1 MLKKKVL
8 IICSY
13 FPPTLNGGSKRPYLF
28 AKELESK
35 YDVTILTIGKN
46 KKLENT
52 LFKVEYIKFWKENL
66 WLTFEKIFFEFFF
79 KFGFVSATDFYLQ
92 RQVSKKKL
100 GSFDI
105 IIGTYPEISNLLIA
119 RSLKRKNPDSKLII
133 DFRDGLLLES
143 LRSWNFLQRK
153 ALLKFEKEIC
163 NYSDHVITVGENI
176 TEYFK
181 TYTSSIST
189 IFNSHELNSQASNII
204 KKKPTSLIKFIH
216 FGSLGASKDRNLLY
230 FFEALKLLKLQN
242 DFNFIIDFIGNI
254 SSNEKKLFELLEL
267 NDVVNFKKPI
277 LRNQREST
285 FSNYDFGLLI
295 GVQGQKTYISSK
307 VFDYIEYKLP
317 ILAICKGNEVEEIIL
332 SNKFGITCDF
342 DANSI
347 LNAFKYSKSN
357 QENYYLNYN
366 DQYSSKFQ
374 MNKLSLLCLDI

>member
-1 MLKKKVL
+1 M
-8 IICSY
+8 
-13 FPPTLNGGSKRPYLF
+13 
-28 AKELESK
+28 
-35 YDVTILTIGKN
+35 
-46 KKLENT
+46 
-52 LFKVEYIKFWKENL
+52 
-66 WLTFEKIFFEFFF
+66 
-79 KFGFVSATDFYLQ
+79 
-92 RQVSKKKL
+92 
-100 GSFDI
+100 
-105 IIGTYPEISNLLIA
+105 
-119 RSLKRKNPDSKLII
+119 
-133 DFRDGLLLES
+133 
-143 LRSWNFLQRK
+143 
-153 ALLKFEKEIC
+153 
-163 NYSDHVITVGENI
+163 
-176 TEYFK
+176 
-181 TYTSSIST
+181 
-189 IFNSHELNSQASNII
+189 
-204 KKKPTSLIKFIH
+204 
-216 FGSLGASKDRNLLY
+216 Y

>member
-35 YDVTILTIGKN
+35 YDVTILTIEKN
-46 KKLENT
+46 TKLENN
-52 LFKVEYIKFWKENL
+52 LFRVEYFKFWKENL

-92 RQVSKKKL
+92 RQAKNKKL

-119 RSLKRKNPDSKLII
+119 RSFKRKNPDSKLII
-133 DFRDGLLLES
+133 DFRDGLLQES
-143 LRSWNFLQRK
+143 LRSWNFLQK
-153 ALLKFEKEIC
+153 KSLLKFEREIC

-181 TYTSSIST
+181 TYTSNIST
-189 IFNSHELNSQASNII
+189 IFNSHELNSQSSNII
-204 KKKPTSLIKFIH
+204 KKKHTNLIKFIH

-254 SSNEKKLFELLEL
+254 SSNEKKLFELFEL

-277 LRNQREST
+277 SREQREST
-285 FSNYDFGLLI
+285 FSNYDFALLI
-295 GVQGQKTYISSK
+295 GVEGQKTYISSK

-317 ILAICKGNEVEEIIL
+317 ILAICKGNEVEEIIS

-347 LNAFKYSKSN
+347 LNAFKYSKLN
-357 QENYYLNYN
+357 KEIYYLNYN